1 MPELRILLVEDDK
14 HDYQLIL
21 RTLNRSDL
29 DCVVTWVAD
38 ADKALVELEATPY
51 DLVMTDYQLPGMN
64 GLELLQEL
72 GTRSFD
78 APIIFMTGAG
88 SEQVAVEAMQSGAYE
103 YLVKDVQGD
112 YLKLLPTTVN
122 KGYQQWTDK
131 QARLHAEEA
140 LRESEEQYRDLF
152 ESTNDLIFSV
162 NFEGDFVY
170 CNRAWQETMGYSY
183 DSLKDI
189 NFEEILHVDY
199 QTEYMDA
206 CVQLLR
212 GKPAIDTELILIT
225 QDGHGLIVEGNLTTR
240 ELPDKSVTVRGI
252 FRDVTQRKQTERERE
267 ELISELN
274 AYVHTVAH
282 DLKSPLTAIN
292 LTASR
297 LLSIK
302 DDRQKDVLQSRILY
316 SVQKMNNIIDEL
328 LLLAQIRSMDEFL
341 LSPVNMRKIVAEAI
355 GRLEHQISASEATV
369 NCPEKFPVV
378 QGYAPWL
385 EEVWVNYLSNA
396 MKYGGNP
403 PVVEIG
409 ADELD
414 EHRVRLWVK
423 DNGAGLTP
431 EQQAK
436 LFTPFTRLDQVR
448 PDGYGL
454 GLSIVKRIVDK
465 LDGDV
470 SVESTVGEGSVFSFT
485 LPKPLL

>member
-14 HDYQLIL
+14 HDYQLLL
-21 RTLNRSDL
+21 RTLNRSEL

-38 ADKALVELEATPY
+38 ADKALDEVQATDY
-51 DLVMTDYQLPGMN
+51 DLVMTDYHLPGMD
-64 GLELLQEL
+64 GLELLNALDE
-72 GTRSFD
+72 RSFD
-78 APIIFMTGAG
+78 APIIFLTGAG
-88 SEQVAVEAMQSGAYE
+88 SEQVAVEAMQAGAYE

-112 YLKLLPTTVN
+112 YLKLLPTTVS
-122 KGYQQWTDK
+122 KGYQQWLDK
-131 QARLHAEEA
+131 QARLQAEEA
-140 LRESEEQYRDLF
+140 LREREEQYRDLF

-162 NFEGDFVY
+162 NFEGEFLY
-170 CNRAWQETMGYSY
+170 SNRAWQETMGYTH
-183 DSLKDI
+183 DNLKDI
-189 NFEEILHVDY
+189 NFEDILLVDY
-199 QTEYMDA
+199 QTEYMEA

-212 GKPAIDTELILIT
+212 GEPAIDIELILIT
-225 QDGHGLIVEGNLTTR
+225 QNQQALIVEGNLTTR
-240 ELPDKSVTVRGI
+240 ELPDKSINVRGI
-252 FRDVTQRKQTERERE
+252 FRDVTRRKRTERERE

-292 LTASR
+292 LTTSR
-297 LLSIK
+297 LLSITE
-302 DDRQKDVLQSRILY
+302 DGQKEILQNRILY

-341 LSPVNMRKIVAEAI
+341 LSPVNMRRIVTESV
-355 GRLEHQISASEATV
+355 GRLEHQITASKATV
-369 NCPEKFPVV
+369 NFPETFPVV

-403 PVVEIG
+403 PVIDIG

-414 EHRVRLWVK
+414 DHHVRLWVK

-431 EQQAK
+431 EQQMK

-465 LDGDV
+465 LNGDV
-470 SVESTVGEGSVFSFT
+470 GVDSTVGEGSVFSFT
-485 LPKPLL
+485 LPKPIL